1 VPRTLN
7 LAQGL
12 SAYVG
17 HQVEVITRRSEF
29 RLKKARDRAHIVEGL
44 LKALDNI
51 DAIIQLIRNSDDRG
65 AARNG
70 LMARPFEFT
79 EVQANHILDMTLGRL
94 TRLGRSELEE
104 ELAQLSEAITELE
117 SILADPARLRGVIK
131 DELASIREEFSSPR
145 RAEITFD
152 PGEIGLE

>member
-17 HQVEVITRRSEF
+17 HQVEVIARLSEF

-65 AARNG
+65 AARDG
-70 LMARPFEFT
+70 LMAAPFEFT
-79 EVQANHILDMTLGRL
+79 EIQANHILDMTLGRL

-104 ELAQLSEAITELE
+104 EMAKLRETIADLEAILGDET
-117 SILADPARLRGVIK
+117 RLRGVIK
-131 DELASIREEFSSPR
+131 TELTEVRAEFAQPR
-145 RAEITFD
+145 RAEVTYD
-152 PGEIGLE
+152 PG